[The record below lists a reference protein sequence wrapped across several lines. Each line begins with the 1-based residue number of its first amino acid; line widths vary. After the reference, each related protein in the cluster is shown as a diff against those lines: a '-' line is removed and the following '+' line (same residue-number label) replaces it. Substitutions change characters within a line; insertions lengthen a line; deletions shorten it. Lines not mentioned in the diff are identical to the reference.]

1 MDELERLNNDKYF
14 GALYDAEEEQE
25 KLINSAQ
32 TSGFREGKSIGLQE
46 GHDIGL
52 QEGHDIG
59 LQEGHD
65 IGLQEGL
72 KEKTNEIVLK
82 MFNKNY
88 SIESISEITN
98 LSIEEIE
105 NIINN

>member
-25 KLINSAQ
+25 KIINSAQ

-52 QEGHDIG
+52 QEG
-59 LQEGHD
+59 
-65 IGLQEGL
+65 L
-72 KEKTNEIVLK
+72 KEKTNEIVIK

-88 SIESISEITN
+88 SIESISEITS
-98 LSIEEIE
+98 LSIEEINKISE
-105 NIINN
+105 NIK

>member
-59 LQEGHD
+59 LQEG
-65 IGLQEGL
+65 L